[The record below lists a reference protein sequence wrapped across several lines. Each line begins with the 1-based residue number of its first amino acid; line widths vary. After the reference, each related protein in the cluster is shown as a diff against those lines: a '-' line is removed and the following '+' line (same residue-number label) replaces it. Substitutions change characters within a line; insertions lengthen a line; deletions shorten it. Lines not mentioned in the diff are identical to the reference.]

1 MTIGVA
7 GGPQFSFSEVVM
19 PSYGPFTRRSH
30 PGVPADHFLPLSSRH
45 MAVDHHGR
53 TTALVADGEVDVLDP
68 PVADPPKDLATA
80 EHEPFTGTHTHE
92 HSTYGDQGGDLG
104 HKHEHSHSADSS
116 HGHTHAAAVEPPEPL
131 ADDSGGNLPAGDLP
145 APVTTP
151 LTSPDLTALAADGG
165 ADIPQI
171 VTNPGGAWHAYTH
184 VEGIRTDDGREI
196 CMGATQFP
204 DLPVSLRFLKK
215 DEGGH
220 YGAETCGRIDTM
232 EMVVVDG
239 VTACLATGVFGS
251 DHMGQTA
258 QLSVEEQTQ
267 RFLSIDPRDV
277 EGEYIEV
284 QVSTSGGMFDDDGDS
299 DYDGWF
305 RMTSFVV
312 GAATIVPIPALQQ
325 AVITM
330 ASDPLPMAPLATE
343 RAQNGIVVVASG
355 APMAW
360 PDNPPAEWF
369 STPAPTVGDA
379 RLVRQPD
386 GKYAVPLMVTEEGQV
401 FGHACYWGQEHT
413 GMPGQKVK
421 PPRSATYAHYMTGE
435 RVVDTGIDDENDARL
450 YDRIAVGKITMGCG
464 HPGVQGVNAA
474 AAKAHYDGGYG
485 AVQVFDVRA
494 VEDDFGVWLCGAV
507 CPAHSD
513 ENPGGP
519 TAAQIQQAMSL
530 DLSPDWRKVGG
541 KLHMI
546 AVLSVPV
553 GGFPIARESLVA
565 SGLSGLSED
574 EASGIARAGFDGD
587 EMVAIVA
594 AGRVHRTPFTKRLAS
609 LEMVVD
615 ELAADLVARKRDA
628 ARAALAA
635 L

>member
-1 MTIGVA
+1 
-7 GGPQFSFSEVVM
+7 M

-45 MAVDHHGR
+45 MAVDHRGR
-53 TTALVADGEVDVLDP
+53 ITALIASGEVDVLDP
-68 PVADPPKDLATA
+68 PEVLAD
-80 EHEPFTGTHTHE
+80 HEPFTGTHTHV
-92 HSTYGDQGGDLG
+92 HASLGDVAV
-104 HKHEHSHSADSS
+104 E
-116 HGHTHAAAVEPPEPL
+116 HTHDGDATHAAVEPPEPL
-131 ADDSGGNLPAGDLP
+131 ADDSGGNLPAGDPP

-151 LTSPDLTALAADGG
+151 LTSPELELLAADGG

-284 QVSTSGGMFDDDGDS
+284 QVSTSGSIFDDDES
-299 DYDGWF
+299 EFDGWF
-305 RMTSFVV
+305 RMTKFVV

-330 ASDPLPMAPLATE
+330 ANEPLPMAPLATE
-343 RAQNGIVVVASG
+343 RAQQNIVVVASG
-355 APMAW
+355 APMTW

-369 STPAPTVGDA
+369 STPPPTVGDA

-386 GKYAVPLMVTEEGQV
+386 GKHAVPMTLLDDGRF
-401 FGHACYWGQEHT
+401 FGHGCYWGQEHT

-435 RVVDTGIDDENDARL
+435 RVVTTGEAEDGTPILERV
-450 YDRIAVGKITMGCG
+450 AVGKVTMGCG

-485 AVQVFDVRA
+485 AVQIADVRA
-494 VEDDFGVWLCGAV
+494 VEDDFGIWLSGAL
-507 CPAHSD
+507 CPAWS
-513 ENPGGP
+513 EQNPGGP
-519 TAAQIQQAMSL
+519 TPQQVAQFMSL
-530 DLSPDWRKVGG
+530 DLSPDWRKVAG

-546 AVLSVPV
+546 AVLAVPV

-574 EASGIARAGFDGD
+574 EANAVARAGFDGD

-594 AGRVHRTPFTKRLAS
+594 AGRVHRTPLAQRIAS

-615 ELAADLVARKRDA
+615 ELAADLTSRKRETA
-628 ARAALAA
+628 LAALAA